1 MLIFLSKFRRFYNIL
16 AKIFN
21 DLPFPCQD
29 LQGSLTFL
37 SRSLRIF
44 KSLAKIFNLAVKIF
58 KDLSFLCQDL
68 QRSFNLLP
76 RSLRV
81 FYFLSKI
88 FNFLAKIFTDLQ
100 NFPAKIVQD
109 QYLSVISN

>member
-1 MLIFLSKFRRFYNIL
+1 MLIFLSKFRWFYNIL

-58 KDLSFLCQDL
+58 KDLSF
-68 QRSFNLLP
+68 FLP
-76 RSLRV
+76 RS
-81 FYFLSKI
+81 SKI
-88 FNFLAKIFTDLQ
+88 FQFIAKIFKGLLFSFQDL
-100 NFPAKIVQD
+100 
-109 QYLSVISN
+109 

>member
-1 MLIFLSKFRRFYNIL
+1 MLIFLSKFQRFYNIL

-58 KDLSFLCQDL
+58 KDLSFFCQDL
-68 QRSFNLLP
+68 QRSFKLLP
-76 RSLRV
+76 RSLRI
-81 FYFLSKI
+81 FKI
-88 FNFLAKIFTDLQ
+88 FNKILEDLGKKMRDPQ
-100 NFPAKIVQD
+100 R
-109 QYLSVISN
+109 S

>member
-58 KDLSFLCQDL
+58 KDLSF
-68 QRSFNLLP
+68 FLP
-76 RSLRV
+76 GS
-81 FYFLSKI
+81 SKI
-88 FNFLAKIFTDLQ
+88 FQYLAKIFKDLQ
-100 NFPAKIVQD
+100 NFQQD
-109 QYLSVISN
+109 P

>member
-58 KDLSFLCQDL
+58 KDLSFFCQDL
-68 QRSFNLLP
+68 QRSFKLLP
-76 RSLRV
+76 RSLRI

-88 FNFLAKIFTDLQ
+88 FKDLQ
-100 NFPAKIVQD
+100 NFQQD
-109 QYLSVISN
+109 P

>member
-58 KDLSFLCQDL
+58 KDLSFFLL
-68 QRSFNLLP
+68 RS
-76 RSLRV
+76 
-81 FYFLSKI
+81 SKI
-88 FNFLAKIFTDLQ
+88 FQFIAKIFKGLLFSFQDL
-100 NFPAKIVQD
+100 
-109 QYLSVISN
+109 